1 MFKYLMSQINE
12 EPTMKTILAHA
23 TASEDSPRN
32 GAREND
38 GLGVVATDEDG
49 VNVVVIGC

>member
-1 MFKYLMSQINE
+1 VGEYQAGRRGLVTVE
-12 EPTMKTILAHA
+12 E
-23 TASEDSPRN
+23 
-32 GAREND
+32 D

>member
-1 MFKYLMSQINE
+1 MGEYQAGRRGLVTVE
-12 EPTMKTILAHA
+12 E
-23 TASEDSPRN
+23 
-32 GAREND
+32 G